1 MAITIVNQSVGNI
14 TYTVFG
20 GSASGSGVSPSGHP
34 SGVPSGYPSGIPSG
48 SPSGSPSGW
57 PSGYPSGMPSG
68 VVIASGVVPYG
79 STASGIPASGAGS
92 FTVVFGWEKFPSYT
106 VSANGVVTISTSVKP

>member
-20 GSASGSGVSPSGHP
+20 GSSSGSGIGSGVSPSGG
-34 SGVPSGYPSGIPSG
+34 SGVPSG
-48 SPSGSPSGW
+48 
-57 PSGYPSGMPSG
+57 
-68 VVIASGVVPYG
+68 VIASGVIPSG
-79 STASGIPASGAGS
+79 RTASGIPASGAGS

-106 VSANGVVTISTSVKP
+106 VSASGVVTISTSVKP

>member
-20 GSASGSGVSPSGHP
+20 GSASGSGIGSGVSPSGGG
-34 SGVPSGYPSGIPSG
+34 SGVPSG
-48 SPSGSPSGW
+48 
-57 PSGYPSGMPSG
+57 
-68 VVIASGVVPYG
+68 VIASGVIPSG
-79 STASGIPASGAGS
+79 RTASGIAASGAGS

-106 VSANGVVTISTSVKP
+106 VSASGVVTISTSAKP